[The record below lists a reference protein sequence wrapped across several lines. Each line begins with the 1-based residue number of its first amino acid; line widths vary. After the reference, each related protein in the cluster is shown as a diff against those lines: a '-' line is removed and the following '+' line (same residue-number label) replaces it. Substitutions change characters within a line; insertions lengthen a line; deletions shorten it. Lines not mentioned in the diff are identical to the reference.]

1 MVDNALD
8 TADQSSLLPADNER
22 ATDRQVGLLVP
33 GSGDDD
39 TDVIIGYSPLSMAS
53 IAT

>member
-33 GSGDDD
+33 GSGD